1 MERITLELP
10 VIGVKV
16 LDSLEGFEDLA
27 PYHGVSYC
35 DAVRLATSGV
45 EQLLAPGSIEV
56 CKWSPV
62 VTGLKEP
69 NSAFEKS
76 LEPRL
81 PGAATGIYLAPLS
94 GFREGARPDVVIMRG
109 RPEQLRRI
117 AAALPEGSLV
127 ERYRGQIG
135 RTALGVGDRGL
146 SARVL
151 LVSATN
157 RLLSALRRWK
167 RFDDLTRTLF
177 KSEKLTGTFERMLR
191 NAMADMSVCRN
202 SSILPYLEDAAN
214 ISYFCTGGIT
224 WGGNSPAHMT
234 CGMPYRLYEEIE
246 DSLSYPGK

>member
-1 MERITLELP
+1 METITLELP

-16 LDSLEGFEDLA
+16 LDSLDGFEDLE

-35 DAVRLATSGV
+35 DAVWLATFGV
-45 EQLLAPGSIEV
+45 EQLVAPGSIEV

-69 NSAFEKS
+69 ESVFEKS

-81 PGAATGIYLAPLS
+81 CEPAAAVYIAPLS
-94 GFREGARPDVVIMRG
+94 RFREGVRPDVVIIRG

-117 AAALPEGSLV
+117 TGALPDGSLV

-146 SARVL
+146 SAKVL
-151 LVSATN
+151 LVGVTN
-157 RLLSALRRWK
+157 RLLSGLRRWK

-177 KSEKLTGTFERMLR
+177 RSEKVTGTFERMLR
-191 NAMADMSVCRN
+191 NTMADMSVCRN
-202 SSILPYLEDAAN
+202 SSILPYVEDAAN
-214 ISYFCTGGIT
+214 ISYFCTGGVT

-234 CGMPYRLYEEIE
+234 CGMPYRLYEMIE
-246 DSLSYPGK
+246 DGLSYPGK